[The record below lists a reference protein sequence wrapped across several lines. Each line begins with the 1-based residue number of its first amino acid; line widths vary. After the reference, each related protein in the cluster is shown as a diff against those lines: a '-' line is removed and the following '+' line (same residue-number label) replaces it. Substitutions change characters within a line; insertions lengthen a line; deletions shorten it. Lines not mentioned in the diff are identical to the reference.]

1 MKSAGRSNLIER
13 MKLFDYEFKKALS
26 LKVAGWLLS
35 EGKPNDRKKIFS
47 RVIQNKPFNRADI

>member
-1 MKSAGRSNLIER
+1 

-35 EGKPNDRKKIFS
+35 EGKPNYRKNLLKGDTKQTF
-47 RVIQNKPFNRADI
+47 